1 VKEREY
7 TDNNNWDSNRDKER
21 HRNGQ
26 LGNNRPSR
34 EEFCNADDEK
44 HECTRSCGR
53 NHNDEEDYESNCITN
68 TNQDASEII
77 ITAPKDK
84 GSKQYRTYLDLVDT
98 FFA

>member
-34 EEFCNADDEK
+34 EEFCNAD
-44 HECTRSCGR
+44 GAVVA
-53 NHNDEEDYESNCITN
+53 ITMMKKIM
-68 TNQDASEII
+68 NQIVLQIQIRMHLKLLSLHLRIKVQNSIELIW
-77 ITAPKDK
+77 T
-84 GSKQYRTYLDLVDT
+84 
-98 FFA
+98 